1 VKKINRSL
9 LHFFTFSLSLKH
21 EEIDMKKLLWVAGGL
36 IVVAG
41 IGFWSRPVSYFN
53 EAAYLREFFSG
64 VESRSVQV
72 AGYRVHYLVEGP
84 ENGPVVVLVHGLGG
98 SAEDWRNLAPYLV
111 KAGYRVYLPDLPGY
125 GRSEKP
131 AKFSYSVR
139 DDAEAVVGFL
149 DALGL
154 KQVDLGGWS
163 MGGGIVQH
171 VAFRHAERVSKL
183 MLFDSVGLNQMPA
196 FDVRLFTPATP
207 AEIDQLDA
215 LLYPKPPWVPG
226 FIARDILRISRN
238 NAWVIHRALDSMST
252 RQDATDNMLPQLKM
266 PVLIVWGS
274 LDRIIPLEQGETMHR
289 LVPQSELVVTFGCGH
304 MAPVQCTDRIGP
316 KVVEFAKR

>member
-1 VKKINRSL
+1 MAKGAGVGEK
-9 LHFFTFSLSLKH
+9 
-21 EEIDMKKLLWVAGGL
+21 MKVMKRFLWVAAGL
-36 IVVAG
+36 IVLAG
-41 IGFWSRPVSYFN
+41 IGFWARPVSYYN
-53 EAAYLREFFSG
+53 EAMYLREFFSG

-84 ENGPVVVLVHGLGG
+84 ADGPVVVMVHGLGG
-98 SAEDWRNLAPYLV
+98 SAEDWRNLVPYLV
-111 KAGYRVYLPDLPGY
+111 RAGYRVYMPDLPGY

-131 AKFSYSVR
+131 VEFSYSVR
-139 DDAEAVVGFL
+139 DEAEVVVGIL

-171 VAFRHAERVSKL
+171 VAFRHPERVRKL
-183 MLFDSVGLNQMPA
+183 MLFDSIGLDQKPV

-215 LLYPKPPWVPG
+215 LLYPHPHRIPG
-226 FIARDILRISRN
+226 FVARDILRISNR

-266 PVLIVWGS
+266 PVLIVWGNV
-274 LDRIIPLEQGETMHR
+274 DRLLPLELGETMHR

-316 KVVEFAKR
+316 KVAEFVKR